1 MTDQL
6 GRLEQLVLFAVLD
19 LGEDAY
25 GATIRRAIREKTG
38 RSLTTGAIYTTL
50 QRLERRGLVIS
61 HIGDPTAE
69 RGGRRKKY
77 YDMAPEG
84 LRVLDRSWTEMR
96 EMSAG
101 LAGRLAK
108 RLATIEEPK

>member
-25 GATIRRAIREKTG
+25 GATIRRSIREKTG

-50 QRLERRGLVIS
+50 QRLERRGLVTS
-61 HIGDPTAE
+61 RMGDPTAE
-69 RGGRRKKY
+69 RGGRRKKH
-77 YDMAPEG
+77 YDLAPEG
-84 LRVLDRSWTEMR
+84 LRILDRSWNEIR

-101 LAGRLAK
+101 LGRRLAK
-108 RLATIEEPK
+108 RLSTIGEPK